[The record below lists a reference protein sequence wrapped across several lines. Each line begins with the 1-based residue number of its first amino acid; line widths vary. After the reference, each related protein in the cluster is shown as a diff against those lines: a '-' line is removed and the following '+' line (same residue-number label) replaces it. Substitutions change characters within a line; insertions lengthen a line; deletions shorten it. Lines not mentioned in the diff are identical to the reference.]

1 MIPEA
6 REVHLS
12 KRDRTVL
19 EGRCRSPVTMQRD
32 LKRARI
38 VLLAA
43 AGHSTRSIAK
53 EVGVQPRIVSL
64 WRHRYADHG
73 LEGPQ
78 KQAAAGQAA
87 DLYEGHRQADSE
99 VAGQAGT
106 GRVCALDRAATGR
119 GAGRC

>member
-1 MIPEA
+1 MILEA
-6 REVHLS
+6 REVLLS
-12 KRDRTVL
+12 KRDRKVL

-43 AGHSTRSIAK
+43 AGRSTRSIAK

-73 LEGPQ
+73 LEGLQ
-78 KQAAAGQAA
+78 KKPAAWQAA
-87 DLYEGHRQADSE
+87 DLYEGHRQADSAA
-99 VAGQAGT
+99 VGQAGT
-106 GRVCALDRAATGR
+106 GRVCT
-119 GAGRC
+119 